1 MDRLQSMRV
10 FLRVAEEGGFAA
22 AARRLD
28 LDPAVVTRLVADLEK
43 YLDSPLLQRTT
54 RRVSLTPAG
63 DEYLVRVRAILAEI
77 DEADA
82 SIRGQ
87 ATELRGRLR
96 VLSVSTIATHIL
108 APALRGFLSR
118 YPDIQVEIRTFESG
132 DPPPL
137 EDYDLTFVSA
147 RTALPTDIVTR
158 ELAIGDFALYAS
170 IDYLERHG
178 VPETGADLARHRLLR
193 QRLAGESLDRLRLF
207 DPDRNQEQEVEV
219 TPVMVTDS
227 PSPLLSATLSGV
239 GISSQGQT
247 IGARYI
253 AAGQLRRVLDP
264 WITSRATLLAAY
276 PSRRFLPARA
286 RVFLEEI
293 ATAVQ
298 ANFAQVARQGR

>member
-10 FLRVAEEGGFAA
+10 FLRVAEDGGFAA

-63 DEYLVRVRAILAEI
+63 DEYLVRVRAILADI

-108 APALRGFLSR
+108 APALRDFLSR
-118 YPDIQVEIRTFESG
+118 YPDIQVEIRTFDGG
-132 DPPPL
+132 DPPL

-147 RTALPTDIVTR
+147 RTALPTDIVAR

-170 IDYLERHG
+170 ADYLKRHG
-178 VPETGADLARHRLLR
+178 VPRTGADLARHRLLR

-207 DPDRNQEQEVEV
+207 DPDRHQEQEVEV
-219 TPVMVTDS
+219 TPALVTDS
-227 PSPLLSATLSGV
+227 PAPLLNATLSGV